1 MTDRL
6 YYRDAELLSFDATV
20 TGTDG
25 DPLHVVLDR
34 TAFYPTS
41 GGQPHDTGTLGGV
54 AVLDVVEHDDRIV
67 HVVAAPLAAGPVH
80 GEVDPARR
88 RDHMQQHT
96 AQHLVSA
103 IAADR
108 LGWKTVSVHFGADH
122 SSIEFDAASASDD
135 QLAALEAEANAD
147 VAAALPVTVSFE
159 DAAEAASRGLR
170 KPSERGGTVRII
182 TIAGIDRSACGGTHV
197 ANTAAIGP
205 VVLTGTERIRG
216 RVRVGFLAGGR
227 VVRTWH
233 EQRDQ
238 LAALAA
244 TLTCSAGEL
253 AEIVAKRQTELKGLH
268 GAVEELEQEVAASRV
283 AALVAGQAPGP
294 DGVRWIVAEIHGSR
308 TLLRSMAQAA
318 ASIEKTVLILV
329 APPAVFVAASP
340 GSSID
345 AGSSLKEVLRS
356 VGGRG
361 GGNSTVAQG
370 NLPERCDVAAFLASL
385 AVLRR

>member
-1 MTDRL
+1 MTERL
-6 YYRDAELLSFDATV
+6 YYRDADLLSFDAIV

-41 GGQPHDTGTLGGV
+41 GGQPHDTGMLGGV
-54 AVLDVVEHDDRIV
+54 AVLDVIDHDDRIV
-67 HVVAAPLAAGPVH
+67 HVLGSPLAAGPVH

-96 AQHLVSA
+96 AQHLLSA

-108 LGWKTVSVHFGADH
+108 LGWETASVHFGAGR
-122 SSIEFDAASASDD
+122 STVEFDAASASDD
-135 QLAALEAEANAD
+135 QLAALEAETNAA
-147 VAAALPVTVSFE
+147 VAAAMPVTVSFE
-159 DAAEAASRGLR
+159 DAVDATATGLR
-170 KPSERGGTVRII
+170 KPSDRAGVIRVIA
-182 TIAGIDRSACGGTHV
+182 IAGIDRSACGGTHV

-227 VVRTWH
+227 VLRTWH

-244 TLTCSAGEL
+244 TLSCSAGEL
-253 AEIVAKRQTELKGLH
+253 AEIVAKRQAELKGLH
-268 GAVEELEQEVAASRV
+268 SATEALEHEVAAARV
-283 AALVAGQAPGP
+283 AALVAGHAPGP
-294 DGVRWIVAEIHGSR
+294 DGVRWIVAEMHGSR
-308 TLLRSMAQAA
+308 TLLRSMSQAA

-329 APPAVFVAASP
+329 DPPAVFMAAGP

-345 AGSSLKEVLRS
+345 AGSSLKEVLRP

-361 GGNSTVAQG
+361 GGNATVAQG

-385 AVLRR
+385 AELRR